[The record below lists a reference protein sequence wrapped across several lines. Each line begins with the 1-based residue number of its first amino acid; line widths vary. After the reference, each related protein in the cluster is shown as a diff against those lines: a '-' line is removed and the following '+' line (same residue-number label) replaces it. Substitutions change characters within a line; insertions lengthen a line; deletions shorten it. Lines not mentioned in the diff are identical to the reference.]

1 MHTRR
6 LATFLLGAWLIGSL
20 FMAFVATQS
29 LAGVDHILR
38 GHHLQVSKVK
48 ESIGGDTTR
57 QLLRFQAGRLNR
69 HLFAGWE
76 AVQLGIAGALLTTA
90 VFSPRRS
97 KTLLAGGAVMTLIVL
112 VMAFY
117 LTPAMTR
124 MAPAFE
130 FLSAGSVT
138 PERESFGRLHG
149 AYFVCEAFKLV
160 IGLVVSVRLLFDRAE
175 WKNWRIAA
183 NQQNGEPG
191 KAMRGYSKSSN
202 TKGNPGSTPLRAFTP

>member
-6 LATFLLGAWLIGSL
+6 LATFLLGGWLIGSL

-29 LAGVDHILR
+29 LAGADRALR
-38 GHHLQVSKVK
+38 SQHPQVSKIMG
-48 ESIGGDTTR
+48 SIGGDTTR
-57 QLLRFQAGRLNR
+57 QLLRFQSGRLNR

-76 AVQLGIAGALLTTA
+76 AAQLGIAGALLTVA

-97 KTLLAGGAVMTLIVL
+97 KTLLAGGGAMTLIVV

-117 LTPAMTR
+117 LTPTMKE

-130 FLSAGSVT
+130 FLPPGTVT

-149 AYFVCEAFKLV
+149 AYMACEAFKLL
-160 IGLVVSVRLLFDRAE
+160 IGLVVSARLIFDRAE
-175 WKNWRIAA
+175 WKNWRIAKH
-183 NQQNGEPG
+183 QQNSETAGV
-191 KAMRGYSKSSN
+191 YSKSSK
-202 TKGNPGSTPLRAFTP
+202 TSGNPGSTPLRAFTP